1 MKRLAMAVT
10 IFLALTSA
18 ATALDSKGLVLYL
31 PFDEGSGA
39 TAKDA
44 SGNGND
50 GKLNGKASWTAGKF
64 GKAVL
69 VTDEAPDNMVV
80 VKNSASLKLTTAA
93 SLVAWCNLETM
104 PDGHN
109 SIITKADAW
118 MIHTSNWRGP
128 GFEWEPLFWTPAFVA
143 WQTTASVN
151 MPKAEWHHVVGT
163 WDGKQVLTYID
174 GKQAGKVAQVGANLA
189 DNAADIVVGRDSR
202 GCCNARKARM
212 TIDEVMIWNRVLNE
226 NEVKEVMK
234 ENAFAVNPSGKA
246 AMTWAHLRT
255 LR

>member
-1 MKRLAMAVT
+1 MKRLAIAV
-10 IFLALTSA
+10 FAFVSLTHA
-18 ATALDSKGLVLYL
+18 VRALDSKGLVLYL
-31 PFDEGSGA
+31 PFDEGSGG

-44 SGNGND
+44 SGSGND
-50 GKLNGKASWTAGKF
+50 GKLSGKASWTAGKH

-69 VTDEAPDNMVV
+69 VTDDAPDNMVV
-80 VKNSASLKLTTAA
+80 VKNSASLKLTAAA

-151 MPKAEWHHVVGT
+151 NPKAEWHHIVGT

-174 GKQAGKVAQVGANLA
+174 GKQVGKVAQPGANLA
-189 DNAADIVVGRDSR
+189 DNGSDIVIGRDSR
-202 GCCNARKARM
+202 GCCNSRKARM
-212 TIDEVMIWNRVLNE
+212 TLDDVMIWNRALNE
-226 NEVKEVMK
+226 NEVKEVMS
-234 ENAFAVNPSGKA
+234 ENAFAVDPNGKA
-246 AMTWAHLRT
+246 AMTWADMKVVR
-255 LR
+255 